1 MTTRT
6 SSPGCDRSRYL
17 GVMQNSIFMMM
28 ANHGGGKLTVSA
40 LGFLSVAAVW
50 GWIQSAGFMSLRGW
64 QKYISYCHNRL
75 GSLRWVRS
83 LAEELDVFAIRLFG
97 ESKEE

>member
-40 LGFLSVAAVW
+40 LGFLS
-50 GWIQSAGFMSLRGW
+50 AGCG
-64 QKYISYCHNRL
+64 L
-75 GSLRWVRS
+75 GLDPERWLYEFAR
-83 LAEELDVFAIRLFG
+83 LAEMHLILPQQTWFPAVGTQFGRGVGRLRYSTFW
-97 ESKEE
+97 